1 MLDKLNAELRGI
13 VEPFVNRWKTF
24 EGKLTG
30 RAQEIEN
37 EANAGLDELVKMN
50 PLDPNAISAGF
61 NAVKARLQGLGDKID
76 SAIEKI
82 EEEWEEATEDLEL
95 EEDQYPLLSQV
106 WFGIVRDS
114 RALQHK
120 LEKWHEGI
128 EVKKNADWA
137 RLLFNMA
144 QEECGKPHSCPSCG
158 AGIDVTIQHA
168 ASAVKCPHC
177 DSVNEINVG
186 PATGYYYQGNG
197 VHALAQEAVFEKFMA
212 QIDAERDYN
221 EWRHPTDDDRKKYLG
236 VVAAYW
242 TAYYEATQGLHPG
255 FKQTVEEA
263 VKGRLAHYAQYDN
276 AQDQSDRA
284 FYGELLRLAAARDEA
299 GLMSHL
305 EGAEDLDECPSA
317 VHEHGDRDGT
327 ILVLKAVHKLED
339 EDDSLKDYIKEK
351 LTDLDQDLAT
361 R

>member
-13 VEPFVNRWKTF
+13 VEPFVNRWKPF

-30 RAQEIEN
+30 RAQDIEN

-114 RALQHK
+114 RNLQYK
-120 LEKWHEGI
+120 IEKWHESI
-128 EVKKNADWA
+128 EIKKNADWA
-137 RLLFNMA
+137 RLLFKMA
-144 QEECGKPHSCPSCG
+144 QEECSKPHSCPSCG

-197 VHALAQEAVFEKFMA
+197 VHGLAQEAVFEKFMA
-212 QIDAERDYN
+212 QLDGE
-221 EWRHPTDDDRKKYLG
+221 K
-236 VVAAYW
+236 
-242 TAYYEATQGLHPG
+242 GL
-255 FKQTVEEA
+255 QRMA
-263 VKGRLAHYAQYDN
+263 S
-276 AQDQSDRA
+276 SDRRRSQEV
-284 FYGELLRLAAARDEA
+284 FGSRGCLLDGILRGNSR
-299 GLMSHL
+299 
-305 EGAEDLDECPSA
+305 AEPWFQADCRRGRQGPPGPLCP
-317 VHEHGDRDGT
+317 VR
-327 ILVLKAVHKLED
+327 
-339 EDDSLKDYIKEK
+339 
-351 LTDLDQDLAT
+351 
-361 R
+361 